1 MAVKIVEMQ
10 SPASHRR
17 PTPIAHYENFPVASW
32 LCPSALRAPVAAI
45 YHFARCADD
54 MADEGDAPPEQ
65 RLRDLHDYR
74 EQLRLASDAGMPEWD
89 PRWGTL
95 FADLQEAIRAHRLP
109 VAPLQALLDAFV
121 QDVQAR
127 RDASR
132 YASEADLLDY
142 CGRSANPI
150 GRLLLHLYRVSDPQ
164 LLQRS
169 DAICTALQLINFWQ
183 DLGQDIARGR
193 HYLPQDACRD
203 FGVDLQDL
211 LALRQ
216 TPAITLLL
224 ADCAERARQRMLAG
238 AALVHRIPGRAGWE
252 LRLVVQGGLRILDKM
267 QARRVYTPGQ
277 RPPPP
282 WVGGGH
288 PRHSPARCFCV
299 GSGRFHS
306 QHGRVVGPS
315 VSRAGALGHLGGRH
329 PRR

>member
-267 QARRVYTPGQ
+267 QARRFDTLLQ
-277 RPPPP
+277 RPRLRWWDTPLLL
-282 WVGGGH
+282 W
-288 PRHSPARCFCV
+288 
-299 GSGRFHS
+299 
-306 QHGRVVGPS
+306 
-315 VSRAGALGHLGGRH
+315 RALRM
-329 PRR
+329 